1 MSSKLLPAVLIA
13 FAVPVLAQQYGGQSQ
28 DPAQAFLQNFD
39 GNNDGQVSL
48 QEFKAPQVQSIE
60 EQFRYMDKNQD
71 GTLDSAEITAFHD
84 EMRQRMEQMRQQHGG
99 Q

>member
-1 MSSKLLPAVLIA
+1 MSSKLLPVILIA
-13 FAVPVLAQQYGGQSQ
+13 FAAPALAQ
-28 DPAQAFLQNFD
+28 DPAEGFLQNFD
-39 GNNDGQVSL
+39 ADGDGKVSL

-71 GTLDSAEITAFHD
+71 GALDTDEIAGFHD
-84 EMRQRMEQMRQQHGG
+84 EMRQRMEQMHQQQGG

>member
-1 MSSKLLPAVLIA
+1 MSSKLLPVVLIA
-13 FAVPVLAQQYGGQSQ
+13 FSAPALAQQYGGQQQ

-39 GNNDGQVSL
+39 ADNDGKVSL

-60 EQFRYMDKNQD
+60 EQFRYMDQNQD
-71 GTLDSAEITAFHD
+71 GALDSAEIAAFHD
-84 EMRQRMEQMRQQHGG
+84 EMRQRMEQMRQHHGG